1 MSTESHHAGC
11 CTPHPVHAER
21 AQLDDLAPAD
31 RTATARHHG
40 KGPAAADAKADLL
53 LTGSLLTMDEAN
65 PRAEAVAVSGGR
77 IVGVGSRS
85 DLDRFMNLV
94 PSEPIAEG
102 DELPK
107 H

>member
-40 KGPAAADAKADLL
+40 KGPAASDAKADLL

-77 IVGVGSRS
+77 IVGVHRLSG
-85 DLDRFMNLV
+85 
-94 PSEPIAEG
+94 
-102 DELPK
+102 
-107 H
+107 